1 MGSALHKIH
10 KALQAGDVEALLQ
23 QIKVFFAGIPYDIQ
37 LNNEKYYQSLFV
49 ALFRVIGAFVHAEWR
64 TSHGR
69 INAVLMSKA
78 QILVF
83 EFKLHDSSEAA
94 MAQIKSK
101 DYGLSWQADGRE
113 VVLIGVGFD
122 PETRNLAPW
131 VVRR

>member
-1 MGSALHKIH
+1 
-10 KALQAGDVEALLQ
+10 
-23 QIKVFFAGIPYDIQ
+23 
-37 LNNEKYYQSLFV
+37 
-49 ALFRVIGAFVHAEWR
+49 
-64 TSHGR
+64 
-69 INAVLMSKA
+69 MSKT
-78 QILVF
+78 QVLVF

-131 VVRR
+131 VVEKG